1 MTEEKTSKDWRRIG
15 RLTTGGTVGSIAAIA
30 SFDHQRSLAM
40 SHGQNAFIGTLL
52 PVSVDVLILC
62 ATFAMDGRNR
72 FWPRAA
78 FWAGVGAT
86 ISANVL
92 AAPPDLLSQ
101 LISAWAP
108 VALLFVIE
116 IEARRNK
123 TQRWRLRKDPA
134 PVVAAEQAETE
145 TAGTAA
151 EDEPPK
157 ARTKNRAGL
166 ATAKKVAEVRKRNP
180 AATATEIAARIGKS
194 ESAVRHVLRA
204 EKAAE
209 MDAELEAITEAPAE
223 VSA

>member
-1 MTEEKTSKDWRRIG
+1 MTEEKTPINWRKVGRIF
-15 RLTTGGTVGSIAAIA
+15 TGGLVGVIAAIA

-40 SHGQNAFIGTLL
+40 SHGQNHFIGTLL
-52 PVSVDVLILC
+52 PISVDVLILC

-101 LISAWAP
+101 VISAWAP

-123 TQRWRLRKDPA
+123 TERWRIKKAVEVPA
-134 PVVAAEQAETE
+134 SNTSTAAAASATVTDADEAKPRTPNSRGVATTQKVTKAAARVAKKTPNPTPALIAAE
-145 TAGTAA
+145 AG
-151 EDEPPK
+151 
-157 ARTKNRAGL
+157 
-166 ATAKKVAEVRKRNP
+166 V
-180 AATATEIAARIGKS
+180 S
-194 ESAVRHVLRA
+194 ESTVRRVLPPVA
-204 EKAAE
+204 TPSPEPSPV
-209 MDAELEAITEAPAE
+209 PA
-223 VSA
+223 